1 MEAIILA
8 GGQGTRMQKIE
19 HKIPKVMLEIN
30 DRPFLYWIIKQLQAN
45 KVNKI
50 ILCLGIKHEQITKSF
65 DKYNFENIEIS
76 YFIEDQQLGTGG
88 ALIKVLNLI
97 KNNNFIFMNG
107 DSIFNI
113 PIQKLFKEHTKNQN
127 DLTYSIK
134 KLQLQNTEYGGISI
148 KKNGEIVSH
157 KMGADSKNKLIDAGL
172 RVISKKAI
180 DKIIK
185 QSQNKYPISFE
196 NDIAPELIK
205 NHKVRG
211 LVYDFDFFDI
221 GNPESYKYTKTN
233 FAKIKNQVYCYE

>member
-1 MEAIILA
+1 MEAIVLA
-8 GGQGTRMQKIE
+8 GGQGTRMQGIDNKT
-19 HKIPKVMLEIN
+19 PKVMLEIKGE
-30 DRPFLYWIIKQLQAN
+30 PFLYWIIKQLQLN

-50 ILCLGIKHEQITKSF
+50 ILCLGIKHKEIIDSL
-65 DKYNFENIEIS
+65 DKYNFKNIDIS

-88 ALIKVLNLI
+88 ALIKVINSI

-113 PIQKLFKEHTKNQN
+113 PIQKLFKEHIKNQN
-127 DLTYSIK
+127 DVTYSIK
-134 KLQLQNTEYGGISI
+134 KLQLQNTEYGGIAI
-148 KKNGEIVSH
+148 KNNGEITSH
-157 KMGADSKNKLIDAGL
+157 KMGGNSKNKLIDAGL

>member
-8 GGQGTRMQKIE
+8 GGQGTRMQQIDSE
-19 HKIPKVMLEIN
+19 TPKVMLGIN
-30 DRPFLYWIIKQLQAN
+30 DEPFLYWIIKQLQAN

-50 ILCLGIKHEQITKSF
+50 ILCLGIKHEQIIKAL
-65 DKYNFENIEIS
+65 DNYKFENIDIS
-76 YFIEDQQLGTGG
+76 YFIEDKQLGTGG
-88 ALIKVLNLI
+88 ALIEVIDLI
-97 KNNNFIFMNG
+97 KKDNFIFMNG

-113 PIQKLFKEHTKNQN
+113 PIQKLYEEHTNNQN

-148 KKNGEIVSH
+148 KNNGEIISH
-157 KMGADSKNKLIDAGL
+157 KMGSSNSKNKLIDAGL
-172 RVISKKAI
+172 RVVNKNVINKIKKESI
-180 DKIIK
+180 
-185 QSQNKYPISFE
+185 NNYPISFE

-233 FAKIKNQVYCYE
+233 FDKIKNQIY

>member
-8 GGQGTRMQKIE
+8 GGQGTRMQTIE
-19 HKIPKVMLEIN
+19 HKTPKVILGIN

-50 ILCLGIKHEQITKSF
+50 ILCLGIKHEQIIKSL
-65 DKYNFENIEIS
+65 DKYNFENIDIN
-76 YFIEDQQLGTGG
+76 YFVEDQQLGTGG

-113 PIQKLFKEHTKNQN
+113 PIQKFFKEHTKNQN

-134 KLQLQNTEYGGISI
+134 KLHLQNTEYGGISI
-148 KKNGEIVSH
+148 KNNGEIISH
-157 KMGADSKNKLIDAGL
+157 KMGRSNSKNKFIDAGL
-172 RVISKKAI
+172 RVINKNAI
-180 DKIIK
+180 GKIRK

-233 FAKIKNQVYCYE
+233 FAKIKSDILL

>member
-8 GGQGTRMQKIE
+8 GGQGTRMQQIDSE
-19 HKIPKVMLEIN
+19 TPKVMLGIN
-30 DRPFLYWIIKQLQAN
+30 DEPFLYWIIKQLQAN

-50 ILCLGIKHEQITKSF
+50 ILCLGIKHEQIIKAL
-65 DKYNFENIEIS
+65 DNYKFENIDIS
-76 YFIEDQQLGTGG
+76 YFIEDKQLGTGG
-88 ALIKVLNLI
+88 ALIEVIDLI
-97 KNNNFIFMNG
+97 KKDNFIFMNG

-113 PIQKLFKEHTKNQN
+113 PIQKLYEEHTNNQN

-148 KKNGEIVSH
+148 KNNGEIISH
-157 KMGADSKNKLIDAGL
+157 KMGSSNSKNKLIDAGL
-172 RVISKKAI
+172 RVVNKNVINKIKKESI
-180 DKIIK
+180 T
-185 QSQNKYPISFE
+185 NYPISFE

-233 FAKIKNQVYCYE
+233 FDKIKNQIY